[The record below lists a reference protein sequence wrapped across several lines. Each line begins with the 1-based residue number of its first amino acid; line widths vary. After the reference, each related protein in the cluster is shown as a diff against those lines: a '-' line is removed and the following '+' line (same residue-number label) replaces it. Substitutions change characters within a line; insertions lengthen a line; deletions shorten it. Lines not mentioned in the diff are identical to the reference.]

1 MYDWKSQFT
10 VQRQDYLKR
19 TSERLA
25 SMEEMLSA
33 IPNSPGDL
41 APLRDLAQHFHQL
54 AGSSAIYEMDKL
66 GDLASQGEKVCL
78 KVLREQEQISK
89 ADWKSMRD
97 MVESMKFMISQ
108 HPDTVGGGVAAGAG
122 ANGGGVADGGMHT
135 SGGFA
140 QTTGGFAQTTGGFGH
155 TTGGFGGTNGGGGP
169 WQTVTAENAA
179 LAWPSSFNEQ
189 RSSGGWLVG
198 NVQYAGPNAFQ
209 KAKDIVVVDGDQA
222 NLLTVT
228 RALETAGM
236 QVRGYRTTE
245 TAKKALHDRLPDA
258 LILSIPLIDGP
269 GYDVAQ
275 ELRSLPDGTIPPIL
289 IVSRQ
294 IGFLDK
300 VMAIRSGADA
310 FFNELSDTSVI
321 VKKLQ
326 SLFERDK
333 PENYT
338 ILSVEDDPDQVVIIR
353 SILESVG
360 YNVHSISDPR
370 QFEEALLAT
379 NPDLI
384 LLDVMLGPMS
394 GFELARYVRSDDR
407 YAATP
412 IIFLT
417 TQNQLNAHVESARVG
432 GDEHLIKPVAPQ
444 LLIAAVT
451 GRLERYRILRNL
463 IGRDGLTGFLTMAS
477 FMEAA
482 EKLLSKRYQGSGSMV
497 LLMIDID
504 DMEILNDRFGYAAGD
519 RVISTLSKQLKQ
531 KLRNAEAFGR
541 LGADDFAVIVDGVDD
556 RELAEVAT
564 QIIRDFESTVHE
576 VNGNQFKAT
585 ISAGAAALET
595 DMSLKSWMN
604 NAQIALKSAKSNG
617 KNRVMKAKTR
627 STRY

>member
-1 MYDWKSQFT
+1 MYDWKSQFA
-10 VQRQDYLKR
+10 VQRVDYLKR
-19 TSERLA
+19 TSERLS
-25 SMEEMLSA
+25 SMESLLNSIPQRPNEME
-33 IPNSPGDL
+33 
-41 APLRDLAQHFHQL
+41 PLRELAQHFHQL

-66 GDLASQGEKVCL
+66 GEIASDGEKVCMS
-78 KVLREQEQISK
+78 VLRNQEGVSK
-89 ADWKSMRD
+89 AEWKSMKD
-97 MVESMKFMISQ
+97 MIQSMQFMVSQ
-108 HPDTVGGGVAAGAG
+108 HPDAQ
-122 ANGGGVADGGMHT
+122 NMADGGNTTGGWASTT

-140 QTTGGFAQTTGGFGH
+140 AGGMTPKNQSGWATI
-155 TTGGFGGTNGGGGP
+155 
-169 WQTVTAENAA
+169 TAETPA
-179 LAWPSSFNEQ
+179 LAWPGASEQ

-198 NVQYAGPNAFQ
+198 GVQYTGAHGLE
-209 KAKDIVVVDGDQA
+209 KAKDLIVVDGDQA
-222 NLLTVT
+222 NLLTIT
-228 RALETAGM
+228 RALEQAGM
-236 QVRGYRTTE
+236 QVRGYRTTD
-245 TAKKALHDRLPDA
+245 TAKKAIHDRMPDG

-275 ELRSLPDGTIPPIL
+275 ELRQMPDGVAPPIL

-300 VMAIRSGADA
+300 VMAIRCGADA
-310 FFNELSDTSVI
+310 FFTELSDTTVI

-338 ILSVEDDPDQVVIIR
+338 ILSVEDDPDQVIIIR

-444 LLIAAVT
+444 LLIAAVS

-463 IGRDGLTGFLTMAS
+463 IGRDGLTGFLTLGS

-482 EKLLSKRYQGSGSMV
+482 EKLLSRRYQGSGSMV
-497 LLMIDID
+497 MLMIDVD
-504 DMEILNDRFGYAAGD
+504 DMEILNDRFGYTAGD
-519 RVISTLSKQLKQ
+519 RVLSTLAKQLRT
-531 KLRNAEAFGR
+531 KLRNAEVFAR

-576 VNGNQFKAT
+576 VNGNEFKAT
-585 ISAGAAALET
+585 ISAGAAALEL
-595 DMSLKSWMN
+595 DMSLKTWMN

-617 KNRVMKAKTR
+617 KNRVMKAKARTP
-627 STRY
+627 RY

>member
-1 MYDWKSQFT
+1 MYDWKSQFA

-25 SMEEMLSA
+25 AMDSLLSS
-33 IPNSPGDL
+33 IPNRPTELS
-41 APLRDLAQHFHQL
+41 PLRDLAQHFHQL

-66 GDLASQGEKVCL
+66 GEIAAEGEKVCL
-78 KVLREQEQISK
+78 NVLRNQEGISK
-89 ADWKSMRD
+89 ADWKTMRD
-97 MVESMKFMISQ
+97 MVQSMQFMVAQ
-108 HPDTVGGGVAAGAG
+108 HPDAQGMDAGGAG
-122 ANGGGVADGGMHT
+122 GAGSGGSTTGFSATT
-135 SGGFA
+135 SGGF
-140 QTTGGFAQTTGGFGH
+140 TTSSGMTPYGGS
-155 TTGGFGGTNGGGGP
+155 GGGM
-169 WQTVTAENAA
+169 
-179 LAWPSSFNEQ
+179 S
-189 RSSGGWLVG
+189 SSGGLQTITAETPALSWPGGASQRDSGNWVVG
-198 NVQYAGPNAFQ
+198 NLQYTGANGFE

-222 NLLTVT
+222 NLLTLT
-228 RALETAGM
+228 RALEQAGM

-245 TAKKALHDRLPDA
+245 TAKRALHDRLPDA

-275 ELRSLPDGTIPPIL
+275 ELRAMPDGAIPPIL
-289 IVSRQ
+289 IVSRE

-300 VMAIRSGADA
+300 VMAIRCGADA
-310 FFNELSDTSVI
+310 FFSELSDTTII

-326 SLFERDK
+326 SLFERDQAN
-333 PENYT
+333 NYT
-338 ILSVEDDPDQVVIIR
+338 ILSVEDDPDQVLIIR
-353 SILESVG
+353 QILESVG

-444 LLIAAVT
+444 LLIAAVS
-451 GRLERYRILRNL
+451 GRLERYRILRRL
-463 IGRDGLTGFLTMAS
+463 IGRDGLTGFLTLGS

-482 EKLLSKRYQGSGSMV
+482 EKLLGKRYQGSGSMV
-497 LLMIDID
+497 MLMIDID
-504 DMEILNDRFGYAAGD
+504 DMEIINDRFGYVAGD
-519 RVISTLSKQLKQ
+519 RVIATLAKQLRS
-531 KLRNAEAFGR
+531 KLRNAEVFAR

-576 VNGNQFKAT
+576 SNGNQFKAT
-585 ISAGAAALET
+585 ISAGAAALEL
-595 DMSLKSWMN
+595 DMSLKTWMN

-627 STRY
+627 PARI